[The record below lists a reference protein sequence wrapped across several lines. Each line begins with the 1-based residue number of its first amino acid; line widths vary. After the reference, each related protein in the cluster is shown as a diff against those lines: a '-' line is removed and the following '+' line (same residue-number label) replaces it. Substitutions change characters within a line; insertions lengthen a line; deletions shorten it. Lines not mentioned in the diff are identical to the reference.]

1 MRRRDCLT
9 GLCALAGLQFVPQT
23 VFGLPK
29 PIEESSENTFIYD
42 VVVVGTGL
50 AGHCAAISAKEAGA
64 ERVLMIDKAPLVG
77 GHSETT
83 SSWWTRAAGKP
94 TWKALNPPSPHRHRL
109 P

>member
-29 PIEESSENTFIYD
+29 PIEESSENTSIYD

-77 GHSETT
+77 GTLGSCQRIHSLCG
-83 SSWWTRAAGKP
+83 RKAAGRP
-94 TWKALNPPSPHRHRL
+94 GHC
-109 P
+109 